1 MSGQSNEGTMGK
13 VLEREFLE
21 FLETKEQIHEWI
33 KVNTCGK
40 NEKTEK
46 SDILAQYSVFPV
58 FFVPHPIFLTTVRM
72 NDDESQSIS
81 ARINPDLFVDG
92 EDFPLKPHQ

>member
-1 MSGQSNEGTMGK
+1 MSGQSNEGTMGT

-40 NEKTEK
+40 NGKNRK
-46 SDILAQYSVFPV
+46 
-58 FFVPHPIFLTTVRM
+58 
-72 NDDESQSIS
+72 
-81 ARINPDLFVDG
+81 
-92 EDFPLKPHQ
+92 K

>member
-58 FFVPHPIFLTTVRM
+58 FFVPHPIFLITV
-72 NDDESQSIS
+72 
-81 ARINPDLFVDG
+81 
-92 EDFPLKPHQ
+92 

>member
-1 MSGQSNEGTMGK
+1 MDQSQHM
-13 VLEREFLE
+13 R
-21 FLETKEQIHEWI
+21 
-33 KVNTCGK
+33 K

-46 SDILAQYSVFPV
+46 SDILAQYFVFPV

>member
-1 MSGQSNEGTMGK
+1 MSGQSNEGTMGT

-46 SDILAQYSVFPV
+46 SDILTQYFVFPV
-58 FFVPHPIFLTTVRM
+58 FFVPHPIFLITV
-72 NDDESQSIS
+72 
-81 ARINPDLFVDG
+81 
-92 EDFPLKPHQ
+92 

>member
-40 NEKTEK
+40 MKKQKKVTFWR
-46 SDILAQYSVFPV
+46 SIPYSPSSSY
-58 FFVPHPIFLTTVRM
+58 PT
-72 NDDESQSIS
+72 
-81 ARINPDLFVDG
+81 LFS
-92 EDFPLKPHQ
+92 